1 MHTADLP
8 RPPSAAV
15 GALPPEEPVVDT
27 DFFRWEEETTR
38 AVQGRTVVHRA
49 DAFHTVHAASLEAV
63 RELLPSQRLR
73 PARWSDGRGL
83 VFVTAMRYRDI
94 TTRDESGN
102 TLVLPP
108 YAQVAVGVL
117 LTGPH
122 DVPRLAPYGH
132 PLRGF
137 VLHMGVTTAVA
148 AESGRRAY
156 GFPAFVA
163 DLAFHDSPH
172 RRQVTVTE
180 AGHGILELRAHVH
193 GHARPEHSPVVM
205 YSVRDGRLMETR
217 GRFFGHRQLMLG
229 GDDGALL
236 LPGLHP
242 VADRLRDLGTDAT
255 ALVTV
260 NHVDARMVFDGP
272 VPVGEAS
279 RYDGFVPAH
288 EQARGHYT
296 VAYPDTPPLDQYR
309 VPTVVGVLELAT
321 HRHTLLA

>member
-8 RPPSAAV
+8 SPDSH
-15 GALPPEEPVVDT
+15 VDV
-27 DFFRWEEETTR
+27 DAHFFRWEEETTNPR
-38 AVQGRTVVHRA
+38 ALQGRTVAHRV
-49 DAFHTVHAASLEAV
+49 DAVHTVHAASLEAI
-63 RELLPSQRLR
+63 RELLPSPRLR

-83 VFVTAMRYRDI
+83 VFVAATRYRDV
-94 TTRDESGN
+94 TARDDSGN

-117 LTGPH
+117 LSGPH

-137 VLHMGVTTAVA
+137 VLHMAVTTAVA

-180 AGHGILELRAHVH
+180 AGHGIVELHTHVH

-205 YSVRDGRLMETR
+205 YSACDGRLMETR
-217 GRFFGHRQLMLG
+217 GRFFGHRQVMLG

-242 VADRLRDLGTDAT
+242 VADRLRELHPDAA

-260 NHVDARMVFDGP
+260 NHVAARMVFDGP

-279 RYDGFVPAH
+279 GRAGFVPDH

-309 VPTVVGVLELAT
+309 VPTVVGVLELPAA
-321 HRHTLLA
+321 HRQTVLA